1 MKKLFFR
8 NFIKIISVTLLT
20 ILIIGIAIVIEFNA
34 EQYNWKK
41 RTYETYN
48 SFIENSMKTI
58 FSEKGFV
65 DSNTIKELVS
75 TIPDDHIS
83 GIIFQTADSQ
93 MFVLGFEP
101 NGKSLQVQ
109 APQPQQTS
117 RVKLL
122 PKIFKNRKFY
132 QTNLYFKNL
141 GNELYVDSD
150 EHSISMNMNE
160 EMLAYPEIIGS
171 TSIYLN
177 DKEFGTA
184 YLLVHSFLTYE
195 ASAGLFDKLFNYLK
209 IVIPMAILLSL
220 LLSLRLSYSNA
231 KYINSTKNALE
242 SLTQGKRNIV
252 IPKGR
257 ILLMNE
263 ISKSINELD
272 LQLQENEHNR
282 NEWLRSISH
291 DLNTPVTSIKLI
303 LEGIKDKVF
312 PLNESTFASLEEETK
327 QLETRIH
334 SITDYSSLLT
344 QKTIKVNEIDSSE
357 FTGNIIS
364 NFDEKLTS
372 KLVIENEIKK
382 FRGDEKLI
390 FRACVEV
397 LKNAQNASCNNN
409 ETIFWKL
416 KENENSTYF
425 EFINKANLNKTI
437 NLMEPWTKE
446 DWSRQTNGSGMGLSI
461 VNQILKLHNGKVSIT
476 QIEKGMVKVIIS
488 WPKKCYH
495 EIDSD
500 LLP

>member
-20 ILIIGIAIVIEFNA
+20 ILIIGIAIIIEFNT

-41 RTYETYN
+41 KTYETYN
-48 SFIENSMKTI
+48 EFIENSMKTL
-58 FSEKGFV
+58 FSEKGYV
-65 DSNTIKELVS
+65 DGNTIKGLVS

-83 GIIFQTADSQ
+83 GIIFRTADSQ

-101 NGKSLQVQ
+101 NGKSLDIQENSSKENSRFTLF
-109 APQPQQTS
+109 PQ
-117 RVKLL
+117 L
-122 PKIFKNRKFY
+122 FKNRKFY
-132 QTNLYFKNL
+132 QTDLYFKEM
-141 GNELYVDSD
+141 GKELYVDSD
-150 EHSISMNMNE
+150 ENSISVNMNK

-177 DKEFGTA
+177 DKKFGTA

-195 ASAGLFDKLFNYLK
+195 ASADLFDKLFNYLK

-242 SLTQGKRNIV
+242 SLTKGKRNII

-312 PLNESTFASLEEETK
+312 PLNESTLASLEEETN

-344 QKTIKVNEIDSSE
+344 QKTVKINEIDSSE
-357 FTGNIIS
+357 FTGNLIS
-364 NFDEKLTS
+364 NFDEKLIS
-372 KLVIENEIKK
+372 KLVIENDIKK

-390 FRACVEV
+390 FRSCVEI

-409 ETIFWKL
+409 EPIYWKL
-416 KENENSTYF
+416 KENEEFTYF
-425 EFINKANLNKTI
+425 EFINKANLNKSI

-446 DWSRQTNGSGMGLSI
+446 DWSRQTTGSGMGLSI
-461 VNQILKLHNGKVSIT
+461 VNQILNL
-476 QIEKGMVKVIIS
+476 
-488 WPKKCYH
+488 
-495 EIDSD
+495 
-500 LLP
+500 

>member
-20 ILIIGIAIVIEFNA
+20 VLIIGIAIIIEFNA

-41 RTYETYN
+41 KTYETYN
-48 SFIENSMKTI
+48 NFIENSMQKI
-58 FSEKGFV
+58 FSETGSV
-65 DSNTIKELVS
+65 DGNTIRDIVS

-83 GIIFQTADSQ
+83 GIIFQTSDSQ

-101 NGKSLQVQ
+101 NGESLQI
-109 APQPQQTS
+109 QPNKNEPS
-117 RVKLL
+117 LGSKFFSG
-122 PKIFKNRKFY
+122 IFKNKKFY
-132 QTNLYFKNL
+132 QTNLYFKNM
-141 GNELYVDSD
+141 GNELYVDSE
-150 EHSISMNMNE
+150 EHSISFNLNN
-160 EMLAYPEIIGS
+160 EMLAHPEIIGS
-171 TSIYLN
+171 TTVYLN

-184 YLLVHSFLTYE
+184 YLLVHSFLTYG
-195 ASAGLFDKLFNYLK
+195 ASADLFDKLFNYLK

-242 SLTQGKRNIV
+242 SLTKGKRNIAL
-252 IPKGR
+252 PKGR
-257 ILLMNE
+257 IFLMNE
-263 ISKSINELD
+263 ISNSINELD

-312 PLNESTFASLEEETK
+312 PLNESTLASLEEETN

-344 QKTIKVNEIDSSE
+344 QKTVKINEIDSSE
-357 FTGNIIS
+357 FVGNILSI
-364 NFDEKLTS
+364 FDEKLTS
-372 KLVIENEIKK
+372 KLIVENEINK

-390 FRACVEV
+390 FRSCVEI
-397 LKNAQNASCNNN
+397 LKNAQNASWNNN
-409 ETIFWKL
+409 EPIYWNL
-416 KENENSTYF
+416 KENDNSTYF
-425 EFINKANLNKTI
+425 EFINKANLNKSI
-437 NLMEPWTKE
+437 NFMEPWTKE

-461 VNQILKLHNGKVSIT
+461 VNQILKLHNGKVSII
-476 QIEKGMVKVIIS
+476 QIEKGQVKVVIS
-488 WPKKCYH
+488 WPKKGYH